1 VGGRRPRTLALSC
14 VSSSNLIPTPA
25 VKPEAE
31 RRQLEESRER
41 EFLREHGVKEED
53 LPKLTSQAVSNTC
66 QSPNCRKLT
75 SQPVSSV
82 LAYPWC

>member
-1 VGGRRPRTLALSC
+1 VGGRRPRTFALSC
-14 VSSSNLIPTPA
+14 AISSNSNPKPA

-31 RRQLEESRER
+31 RRRLEESRER

-66 QSPNCRKLT
+66 
-75 SQPVSSV
+75 
-82 LAYPWC
+82 